1 MVWNVLAIAL
11 SAAALL
17 ISSVLAMQQARLMFR
32 ANHIPIYMELFS
44 QYRSVE
50 FQEHCRF
57 IVERLA
63 QENVAEET
71 GISGLPD
78 EPRAA
83 AYDVAGLFTEIA
95 TLRLLGAIDDRID
108 SMVQVR
114 LLQVWRVLA
123 PFVYAERKRLG
134 TSNMFWRSFEEFA
147 ADVALLP
154 EGSIN
159 AVIER
164 HRRRSAVWSAR
175 RRNALPRSRQVP
187 PPPTL
192 APSEAASTTAA
203 TAAVPAVPL
212 ADADHHGPVA

>member
-1 MVWNVLAIAL
+1 MVWNVLALAL

-32 ANHIPIYMELFS
+32 ANHIPVYMEFFS

-78 EPRAA
+78 EARAA

-95 TLRLLGAIDDRID
+95 SLRLLGAIDGRVD

-114 LLQVWRVLA
+114 LLQVWKVLT
-123 PFVYAERKRLG
+123 PFVYAERRRLG

-147 ADVALLP
+147 ADVDRLP

-159 AVIER
+159 TLIER
-164 HRRRSAVWSAR
+164 HRRRSAAWSAR
-175 RRNALPRSRQVP
+175 TPKSRQVASP
-187 PPPTL
+187 PPP
-192 APSEAASTTAA
+192 APSEPSPTTAH
-203 TAAVPAVPL
+203 TDGVPAVPS
-212 ADADHHGPVA
+212 AEAEHNSPST